1 MLAKRLQKG
10 DTIGLVSPAGPEN
23 KGKIQESIKLI
34 TNLGFKI
41 KEGKHIYDKY
51 GYLAG
56 KDEDRAKDLMDM
68 FVDKNVKM
76 ILCVRGGYG
85 TMRLLPLIDFSVI
98 KNNPKI
104 FAGFSD
110 ITTLLNSI
118 NSRCNLITFHSPM
131 CNSSLSDKYTLES
144 FLNTLMNGN
153 AAYILENPETFPVK
167 SYSSIPHITGKLVG
181 GNLSLICST
190 LGTPFEINT
199 DNKILF
205 VEDVGEEPYRI
216 DRMLTQLLLA
226 EKLQKCR
233 GFILGQF
240 TKCELPDYE
249 RSLTLDEVIEDRL
262 LSLNKPTL
270 LNFQSGHGYPKLTV
284 PIGANVKVH
293 FKTGKIE
300 ILDSVVC

>member
-1 MLAKRLQKG
+1 MIPNRLKIG
-10 DTIGLVSPAGPEN
+10 DTIGLVSPAGSEN
-23 KGKIQESIKLI
+23 KEKIQESINLI
-34 TNLGFKI
+34 KNLGFKV
-41 KEGKHIYDKY
+41 KEGNHIYDKH

-68 FVDKNVKM
+68 FADKNVQM

-110 ITTLLNSI
+110 ITVLLNSI

-131 CNSSLSDKYTLES
+131 CNSSFSDKYTLKS

-153 AAYILENPETFPVK
+153 AAYTLENPEAFPVK
-167 SYSSIPHITGKLVG
+167 LYSSTPYITGKLVG
-181 GNLSLICST
+181 GNLALICST

-199 DNKILF
+199 DDKILF
-205 VEDVGEEPYRI
+205 IEDIGEEPYRI

-233 GFILGQF
+233 GIILGQF
-240 TKCELPDYE
+240 TKCELSNYE
-249 RSLTLDEVIEDRL
+249 KSLTLDEVITDRI

-284 PIGANVKVH
+284 PIGANVKVN
-293 FKTGKIE
+293 FETGKIE
-300 ILDSVVC
+300 ILDAVVC